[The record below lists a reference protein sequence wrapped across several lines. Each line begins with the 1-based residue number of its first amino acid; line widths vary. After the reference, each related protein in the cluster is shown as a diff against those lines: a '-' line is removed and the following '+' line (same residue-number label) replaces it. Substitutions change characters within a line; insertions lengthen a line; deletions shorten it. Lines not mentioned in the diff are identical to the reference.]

1 MTSDDWLLVGRV
13 ARAHGNRGEVI
24 VNPETDFPEQRFRTG
39 ATLLVGDE
47 AHGTPRAIRAVR
59 FHQTRPVLALE
70 GVDTMDDAERL
81 AGAALSVRIAGLAPL
96 PAGTFYRHDLVGCE
110 VLDID
115 GRRIGGVVG
124 VEGPMEQSRLIV
136 EGPAGAEVLIPLVA
150 EICQTVDPAR
160 RRIVVNPPE
169 GLIELND
176 TARAAKR

>member
-1 MTSDDWLLVGRV
+1 MTNDEWLLVGRV

-39 ATLLVGDE
+39 AMLLVGEE

-59 FHQTRPVLALE
+59 FHQGRPVVALE
-70 GVDTMDDAERL
+70 GVDTMDDAEGL
-81 AGAALSVRIAGLAPL
+81 AGAALSMRAASLEPL
-96 PAGTFYRHDLVGCE
+96 PEGTFYRHDLVGCDVQDRE
-110 VLDID
+110 
-115 GRRIGGVVG
+115 GRRIGRVVG

-136 EGPAGAEVLIPLVA
+136 EGPAGADVLIPLVA
-150 EICQTVDPAR
+150 EICPTVDLAR
-160 RRIVVNPPE
+160 RRILVNPPE